1 MQTADSFEKG
11 KDGQGDSGQVTLLL
25 RAMRQGDAQAAEVLL
40 PLVYQE
46 LHRLASSYMRR
57 ERPGHTLQATALIH
71 EAYLRLAR
79 EDVDWQNREHFIGV
93 AAHVMRRVLVD
104 YARAHNAEMRGGGAQ
119 RVELVDGM
127 AISAERLDEMLV
139 IDEALGRLAL
149 ENGRQAKVV
158 ELRYFGGLSI
168 EQIGS
173 LLGIA
178 PRSVK
183 RDWSLARLWLFHQL
197 RPVDR
202 AGPLVDGK

>member
-1 MQTADSFEKG
+1 MQNTDSLEKG
-11 KDGQGDSGQVTLLL
+11 SQAGEVTQLL
-25 RAMRQGDAQAAEVLL
+25 RAMRQGDAQAAETLL
-40 PLVYQE
+40 PMVYKE

-71 EAYLRLAR
+71 EAYLRLAQ
-79 EDVDWQNREHFIGV
+79 EDVDWKNREHFIGV

-119 RVELVDGM
+119 RVELADGM
-127 AISAERLDEMLV
+127 AISVERLDEMLV
-139 IDEALGRLAL
+139 LDEALGRLAL
-149 ENGRQAKVV
+149 RNGRQAKVV

-168 EQIGS
+168 DQIGS

-183 RDWSLARLWLFHQL
+183 RDWSLARLWLFHEL
-197 RPVDR
+197 RPVEKPVER
-202 AGPLVDGK
+202 IGNE

>member
-1 MQTADSFEKG
+1 MENPDLLTGNGGREEV
-11 KDGQGDSGQVTLLL
+11 SGQVTQLLK
-25 RAMRQGDAQAAEVLL
+25 AMRQGDAQAAETLL
-40 PLVYQE
+40 PLVYKE

-57 ERPGHTLQATALIH
+57 ERPEHTLQATALIH
-71 EAYLRLAR
+71 EAYLRLAH
-79 EDVDWQNREHFIGV
+79 EDVDWKNREHFIGV

-119 RVELVDGM
+119 RVELVDGL
-127 AISAERLDEMLV
+127 AISLERIDEML
-139 IDEALGRLAL
+139 ILDEALERLAL
-149 ENGRQAKVV
+149 LNGRQAKVV

-183 RDWSLARLWLFHQL
+183 RDWSLARLWLFHEL
-197 RPVDR
+197 RPTEKP
-202 AGPLVDGK
+202 GS